1 MGRFMSSPA
10 ERMVRLLTGVSFC
23 LFLALSF
30 AILDNRTTESDPM
43 IGAILGVAAVICGST
58 ALFINSRIGTLD
70 VPLFTD
76 RWFSREETG
85 VMAERLRK
93 EIEDS
98 DVERMGASWARYEM
112 EHLEGRHEEE

>member
-1 MGRFMSSPA
+1 MGHFMSSPA

-30 AILDNRTTESDPM
+30 AVLDNRTTENSPM
-43 IGAILGVAAVICGST
+43 VGAILGIAAFICVST
-58 ALFINSRIGTLD
+58 SFFINSRIGTPD

-76 RWFSREETG
+76 RWFSREEAG

-112 EHLEGRHEEE
+112 EHLERRHEEE